1 MVYPKGGTDSNM
13 ADLYAVL
20 DVPKTA
26 TNKEVC
32 NLRISM

>member
-1 MVYPKGGTDSNM
+1 MHPKGGTDSNM

-26 TNKEVC
+26 TSKEVR
-32 NLRISM
+32 NL